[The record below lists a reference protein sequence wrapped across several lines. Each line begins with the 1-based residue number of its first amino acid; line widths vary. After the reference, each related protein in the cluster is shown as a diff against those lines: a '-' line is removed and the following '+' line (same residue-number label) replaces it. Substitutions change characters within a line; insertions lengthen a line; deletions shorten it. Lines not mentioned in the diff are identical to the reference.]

1 MHVDD
6 ALVKFGVYKSI
17 MCIVQVPVRI
27 NKSVYTM
34 SIILWY
40 NSYTMYIV
48 QFITHCHAQYMYL
61 QTYYTVL

>member
-40 NSYTMYIV
+40 NSYIQCTLLYSS
-48 QFITHCHAQYMYL
+48 
-61 QTYYTVL
+61 